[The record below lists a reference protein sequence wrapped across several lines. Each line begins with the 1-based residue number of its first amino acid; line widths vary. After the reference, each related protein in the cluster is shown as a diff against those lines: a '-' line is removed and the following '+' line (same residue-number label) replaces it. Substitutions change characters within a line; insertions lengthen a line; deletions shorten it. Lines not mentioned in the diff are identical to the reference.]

1 MLKQT
6 ADGILITLK
15 ISPNA
20 SKNEIIKT
28 DDGVKIKITAPPV
41 DGKANKALI
50 EFLSKEFKISK
61 TSIEILRGETSK
73 DKTILF
79 KTTDNGKIEID
90 TCNNQPTQELNNIEE
105 DKLDQN
111 LLNQLDQS
119 IEQLEHS
126 PQNAKVYTKRK

>member
-79 KTTDNGKIEID
+79 KTTDNGKIEI
-90 TCNNQPTQELNNIEE
+90 LKKIF
-105 DKLDQN
+105 
-111 LLNQLDQS
+111 
-119 IEQLEHS
+119 
-126 PQNAKVYTKRK
+126 